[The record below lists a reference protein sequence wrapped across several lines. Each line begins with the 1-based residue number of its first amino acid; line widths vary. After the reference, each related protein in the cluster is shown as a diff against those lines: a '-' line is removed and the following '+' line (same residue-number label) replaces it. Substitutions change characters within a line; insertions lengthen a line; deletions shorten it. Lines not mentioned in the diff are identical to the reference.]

1 MTAPASSIPVLDS
14 VAALAAGYDAWLCD
28 IWGVMHNGLDA
39 FASAADACARFREAG
54 GTVVLISN
62 APRPS
67 GPVQRQLDRIG
78 VPAGAYDATVTSG
91 DVTRGLLTSEPGRR
105 VHHLGPE
112 RDRSIF
118 DGLDIAFAAPSA
130 ADVVLC
136 SGLDDDTVETPD
148 DYAERLGAMRAL
160 GLPMICA
167 NPDLMVE
174 RGEALVYCAGAL
186 AAAYAELGG
195 EVVYAGK
202 PHLPIYEMALERAGA
217 ARGAPLD
224 KARVLAIGDGL
235 RTDIAGAEAAGL
247 DALFVASG
255 LHVKDAAKGRALD
268 EAQLT
273 ALFPDG
279 GTLPVAAQTRLAW

>member
-1 MTAPASSIPVLDS
+1 MTAPAPSIPVIDS
-14 VAALAAGYDAWLCD
+14 VAALAPDYDAWLCD
-28 IWGVMHNGLDA
+28 IWGVMHNGVEA
-39 FASAADACARFREAG
+39 FASAADACERFRASG
-54 GTVVLISN
+54 GTVILISN

-67 GPVQRQLDRIG
+67 SAVRRQLDRIG
-78 VPAGAYDATVTSG
+78 VPAGAYDAIVTSG
-91 DVTRGLLTSEPGRR
+91 DVTRGLLTREPGRR

-112 RDRSIF
+112 RDKPIF
-118 DGLDIAFAAPSA
+118 DGLDISFAAPA
-130 ADVVLC
+130 GADVVLC

-148 DYAERLGAMRAL
+148 DYAERLGEMRTL

-186 AAAYAELGG
+186 AVAYADLGG

-202 PHLPIYEMALERAGA
+202 PHLPIYEMALEQAGA
-217 ARGAPLD
+217 ARGAAID
-224 KARVLAIGDGL
+224 KGRVLAIGDGL
-235 RTDIAGAEAAGL
+235 RTDIAGARAAGL

-255 LHVKDAAKGRALD
+255 LHVKDASKGKALD
-268 EAQLT
+268 EAQLS
-273 ALFPDG
+273 ALFAED